1 MPKSSWLVWQ
11 LVDSAFPAGGFAHS
25 YGLEA
30 AWQQGE
36 VDAASLPAFV
46 RDAIA
51 QAGHSGLPFVMAAF
65 DATKTAAHAASAVVT
80 VAPPLALVDERCD
93 AFLRNPVA
101 NRASRVQGRAWAG
114 TVARSFPS
122 AEVRAVGFRHF
133 APVFGASLCALGV
146 QRDEAARMFLF
157 GHARGTL
164 SAAVRLGITGTNDA
178 QRILSERAADLDRT
192 IRRCGDL
199 AIDDAAQTS
208 PLMDLWQA
216 SHDRLY
222 SRLFQ
227 S

>member
-1 MPKSSWLVWQ
+1 MSDWLVWQ
-11 LVDSAFPAGGFAHS
+11 LADSAFPAGGFAHS

-46 RDAIA
+46 RDTIA

-65 DATKTAAHAASAVVT
+65 DDPGNL
-80 VAPPLALVDERCD
+80 VAIDDRCD

-101 NRASRVQGRAWAG
+101 NRASRVQGRAWIG
-114 TVARSFPS
+114 TVERSFPRE
-122 AEVRAVGFRHF
+122 AVRRLTGAVRARPGHRHF
-133 APVFGASLCALGV
+133 APLFGATLQALELD
-146 QRDEAARMFLF
+146 RPDATRLFLF
-157 GHARGTL
+157 GAARGTL
-164 SAAVRLGITGTNDA
+164 SAAVRLGVTGTTDA
-178 QRILSERAADLDRT
+178 QRILAERSGDLDRT
-192 IRRCGDL
+192 ITRCSDL

-208 PLMDLWQA
+208 PLIDLWQA

>member
-1 MPKSSWLVWQ
+1 MSWLTWQ

-25 YGLEA
+25 FGLEA

-36 VDAASLPAFV
+36 VTAESLAAFV
-46 RDAIA
+46 RDGIA
-51 QAGHSGLPFVMAAF
+51 QAGHSGLPFVLAAF
-65 DATKTAAHAASAVVT
+65 DDPGS
-80 VAPPLALVDERCD
+80 LALFDERCD

-114 TVARSFPS
+114 TVGRSFPGV
-122 AEVRAVGFRHF
+122 EVRSAGHRHF
-133 APVFGASLCALGV
+133 APIFGATLRALGV
-146 QRDEAARMFLF
+146 DREDAARMFLF
-157 GHARGTL
+157 GTARGTL
-164 SAAVRLGITGTNDA
+164 SAAVRLGITGTTDA
-178 QRILSERAADLDRT
+178 QRILGERHADLDLI
-192 IRRCGDL
+192 IRRCRDL

-208 PLMDLWQA
+208 PLIDLWQA

>member
-1 MPKSSWLVWQ
+1 MIQSSWLVWQ

-36 VDAASLPAFV
+36 VDAASLPSFV
-46 RDAIA
+46 RDTIS
-51 QAGHSGLPFVMAAF
+51 QAGHSVLPFVTAAF
-65 DATKTAAHAASAVVT
+65 DDPGSQ
-80 VAPPLALVDERCD
+80 LVIDERYD

-101 NRASRVQGRAWAG
+101 NRASRVQGRAWMG
-114 TVARSFPS
+114 TIGRSFPHV
-122 AEVRAVGFRHF
+122 EVRNFDCRGHRHF
-133 APVFGASLCALGV
+133 APIFGATLRALDV
-146 QRDEAARMFLF
+146 ERLDAVRMLLF
-157 GHARGTL
+157 GTARGTL

-178 QRILSERAADLDRT
+178 QRMLSECARHLDHT
-192 IRRCGDL
+192 LERCGDL
-199 AIDDAAQTS
+199 AIEDASQTS
-208 PLMDLWQA
+208 PLIDLWQA

>member
-1 MPKSSWLVWQ
+1 MSKSFWLVWQ

-36 VDAASLPAFV
+36 VDAASLPDFV
-46 RDAIA
+46 RDGIA
-51 QAGHSGLPFVMAAF
+51 QAGHSGLPFVMAAY
-65 DATKTAAHAASAVVT
+65 DDGDSV
-80 VAPPLALVDERCD
+80 ALVDERCD

-114 TVARSFPS
+114 TVGRSFPGVTVPP
-122 AEVRAVGFRHF
+122 AGHRHF
-133 APVFGASLCALGV
+133 APIFGATLRVLGV
-146 QRDEAARMFLF
+146 ERNEVARMFLF
-157 GHARGTL
+157 GVARGTL
-164 SAAVRLGITGTNDA
+164 SAAVRLGVVGTNEG
-178 QRILSERAADLDRT
+178 QRILAERADDLDRT
-192 IRRCGDL
+192 IRRCRHL

-208 PLMDLWQA
+208 PLIDLWQA

>member
-1 MPKSSWLVWQ
+1 MSWLVWQ

-36 VDAASLPAFV
+36 VVAASLPSFV

-51 QAGHSGLPFVMAAF
+51 QAGHGGLPFVLAAF
-65 DATKTAAHAASAVVT
+65 DDPQS
-80 VAPPLALVDERCD
+80 LALIDERCD

-101 NRASRVQGRAWAG
+101 NRASRVQGRAWLG
-114 TVARSFPS
+114 TVERSFPRD
-122 AEVRAVGFRHF
+122 EVRQATGAIRTRSGCRHF
-133 APVFGASLCALGV
+133 TPIFGATLNALGLD
-146 QRDEAARMFLF
+146 RDDAARLFLF
-157 GHARGTL
+157 SAARGTL
-164 SAAVRLGITGTNDA
+164 SAAVRLGITGTTNA
-178 QRILSERAADLDRT
+178 QRILSERNEDLDRT
-192 IRRCGDL
+192 IRRCADL

-208 PLMDLWQA
+208 PLIDLWQA

>member
-1 MPKSSWLVWQ
+1 LSWLTWQ

-36 VDAASLPAFV
+36 VNAASLPAFV
-46 RDAIA
+46 RDTIA
-51 QAGHSGLPFVMAAF
+51 QAGHGGLPFVLAAF
-65 DATKTAAHAASAVVT
+65 DDPDS
-80 VAPPLALVDERCD
+80 LALFDARCD

-114 TVARSFPS
+114 TVARSFPG
-122 AEVRAVGFRHF
+122 AHVRSIGNRHF
-133 APVFGASLCALGV
+133 TPVFGATMRALGV
-146 QRDEAARMFLF
+146 ERGDAARMLLF
-157 GHARGTL
+157 GTARGTL
-164 SAAVRLGITGTNDA
+164 SAAVRLGITGTTDA
-178 QRILSERAADLDRT
+178 QRILSDRSEDLDLV
-192 IRRCGDL
+192 IRRCSDL

-208 PLMDLWQA
+208 PLIDLWQA

>member
-1 MPKSSWLVWQ
+1 MTTTPWLFLQ
-11 LVDSAFPAGGFAHS
+11 LADSAFPAGGFAHS

-65 DATKTAAHAASAVVT
+65 DDPDS
-80 VAPPLALVDERCD
+80 LLVIDERCD

-101 NRASRVQGRAWAG
+101 NRASRVQGRAWMG
-114 TVARSFPS
+114 TVERSFPREAVHS
-122 AEVRAVGFRHF
+122 LAVAVRARPGHRHF
-133 APVFGASLCALGV
+133 SPVFGATLRALGLE
-146 QRDEAARMFLF
+146 RHEAARLYLF
-157 GHARGTL
+157 GAARGTL
-164 SAAVRLGITGTNDA
+164 SAAVRLGVTGTTDA
-178 QRILSERAADLDRT
+178 QRILAERSGDLDRA
-192 IRRCGDL
+192 IERSSDL
-199 AIDDAAQTS
+199 GIDDAAQTS
-208 PLMDLWQA
+208 PLIDLWQA